1 MHLVPPY
8 SSMFAWVLFSFANV
22 GSLMR
27 PIRPTDNN
35 NRLEDE
41 DPNYIDVSEG
51 DDNEGKS

>member
-27 PIRPTDNN
+27 PIRPTNDNN
-35 NRLEDE
+35 HQEDE
-41 DPNYIDVSEG
+41 DLNYVDVLEG
-51 DDNEGKS
+51 DNNEGKS